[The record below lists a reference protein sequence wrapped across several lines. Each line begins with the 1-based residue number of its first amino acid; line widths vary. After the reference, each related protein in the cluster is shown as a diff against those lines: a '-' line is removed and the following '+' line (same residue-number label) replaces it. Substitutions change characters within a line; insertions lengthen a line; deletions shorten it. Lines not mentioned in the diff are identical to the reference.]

1 MAKHDTDPVLRQLIR
16 AVNESENATVPS
28 PSPCTVCST
37 PVGPQLAGPPG
48 RRPGKFSRE
57 TIKPSLICL
66 KLAHLVVPSRDL
78 AVPME
83 HRAGSMRPDVPKVRW
98 RAALTGVL
106 LGERLYFGE
115 LAGQNPLMAALE
127 PASGLLGKDYVKD
140 AEAGSGHHLHIRADK
155 GQLWRISLEAVDAW
169 TLPVPAGDTDG
180 RQGTVRAP
188 SEQPL
193 TASSGG

>member
-127 PASGLLGKDYVKD
+127 PASGLLGKD
-140 AEAGSGHHLHIRADK
+140 
-155 GQLWRISLEAVDAW
+155 QLWRISLEAVDAW